1 MKTLI
6 LGLFLLLGMG
16 ISAKA
21 AIVPLDQLNG
31 SFTPI
36 GPIAGA
42 TVNYAGFGFPNPTSH
57 LFFSGDSLT
66 YSLAAPTATSAF
78 GGNWLF
84 SLRTLG
90 VTAGSTA
97 SLTVD
102 TSGGSATSG
111 PLGLVANTL
120 NNFNFITLAG
130 LTGNN
135 NITGFTVLFGGIGGV
150 TVDQI
155 VATPEPASM
164 LTAGCF
170 SLVGGL
176 LYRRRKL
183 AKSK

>member
-1 MKTLI
+1 MKTLF
-6 LGLFLLLGMG
+6 LGLLLLLGMG

-42 TVNYAGFGFPNPTSH
+42 SVSYTGGGFFNLTSH
-57 LFFSGDSLT
+57 VFFSGDSLS
-66 YSLAAPTATSAF
+66 YSLAAPTPTSAF

-84 SLRTLG
+84 SLRTVG
-90 VTAGSTA
+90 ASPAINA
-97 SLTVD
+97 SLTVN
-102 TSGGSATSG
+102 TAGGSATSG

-170 SLVGGL
+170 SLVCGL
-176 LYRRRKL
+176 FYRRRKL